1 MNKSLIKNKQK
12 RLVTLREEKAILQK
26 EVATLQTILS
36 QMGTDII
43 HKRLQASNIHLTMLE
58 VGEALLSI
66 HEIKLLI
73 LQEPKEIRIPII
85 MLKFPM
91 LTVIIQLE
99 KLQNLV
105 SSKQSVITT
114 I

>member
-1 MNKSLIKNKQK
+1 M
-12 RLVTLREEKAILQK
+12 REEKAILQK

-43 HKRLQASNIHLTMLE
+43 HKHLQASNIHLMVLE
-58 VGEALLSI
+58 VGETLLPI

-85 MLKFPM
+85 VVIMLRFAI
-91 LTVIIQLE
+91 LTVIIALIQLE

-105 SSKQSVITT
+105 SRKQSVITT

>member
-1 MNKSLIKNKQK
+1 M
-12 RLVTLREEKAILQK
+12 REEKAILQK
-26 EVATLQTILS
+26 EVATLQAILS

-43 HKRLQASNIHLTMLE
+43 HKHLQASNIHLIVPE
-58 VGEALLSI
+58 VGETLLSI

-73 LQEPKEIRIPII
+73 LQELKEIRIPII
-85 MLKFPM
+85 IVIMLRFAI
-91 LTVIIQLE
+91 LTVIIALIQLE

-105 SSKQSVITT
+105 SRKQSVITT

>member
-1 MNKSLIKNKQK
+1 M
-12 RLVTLREEKAILQK
+12 REEKAILQK
-26 EVATLQTILS
+26 EVATLQAILS

-43 HKRLQASNIHLTMLE
+43 HKHLQANNLHLIVLE
-58 VGEALLSI
+58 VEETLLSI

-73 LQEPKEIRIPII
+73 LPEPKEIRIPII

-105 SSKQSVITT
+105 SSK
-114 I
+114 